1 MSEYCHYTHTSDSK
15 KWLNTQNQMVSI
27 SQPLPGSIPSI
38 WAENS
43 VCKTGSNGKC
53 KISSPKKS
61 RLYLIQVMATDKAGN
76 SAMAACSTI
85 VGSQVV
91 DTADPLFAI
100 AKLEFVG
107 GVDQNSMRGV
117 LETKANA
124 P

>member
-1 MSEYCHYTHTSDSK
+1 MHTSNRK

-27 SQPLPGSIPSI
+27 SEPLPGSIPSI

-43 VCKTGSNGKC
+43 VCKTGTNGKC

-61 RLYLIQVMATDKAGN
+61 RLYLVQVTATDNAGN
-76 SAMAACSTI
+76 SAMAACSTV

-91 DTADPLFAI
+91 DAADPLFTI
-100 AKLEFVG
+100 AKLELVG
-107 GVDQNSMRGV
+107 GVDGNNMRGV
-117 LETKANA
+117 LEMKANT